1 MPPRWPSSRAPCR
14 SSLIIKSYGNPIPG
28 GAQARAQNPAPGHS
42 TSAKDF
48 LIGRSA
54 YPIGGEGAHPDGG
67 GSTSPGVARGR
78 ERCLHSLLGAS
89 LASPQVA
96 SPQGSSEGSFG
107 SARNQALVP
116 KVRSP
121 LGLAPS
127 RSPADP

>member
-42 TSAKDF
+42 TSAKNF

-54 YPIGGEGAHPDGG
+54 YPIGGEGAYPDGG
-67 GSTSPGVARGR
+67 GSTSPGMARGR

-89 LASPQVA
+89 LASPQV
-96 SPQGSSEGSFG
+96 SSEGSFVSG
-107 SARNQALVP
+107 RNQALVP
-116 KVRSP
+116 KV
-121 LGLAPS
+121 
-127 RSPADP
+127 